1 VPAGE
6 YRSVVRSLRRA
17 KWLAA
22 SGLLVVAAIFAPLA
36 LIVSHDFVVPALV
49 LLAVFYYWFLP
60 SHRKRLLRIYNSL
73 PRWEIEADS
82 ANQELPPGA
91 LGP

>member
-1 VPAGE
+1 MPAAE
-6 YRSVVRSLRRA
+6 YRRVVHSVRRA

-36 LIVSHDFVVPALV
+36 VVVNHEFVVPALV

-60 SHRKRLLRIYNSL
+60 SHRKRLLRIYESL
-73 PRWEIEADS
+73 PRWEIESDS
-82 ANQELPPGA
+82 ASHEPPPGG
-91 LGP
+91 LCP